1 MTRARPL
8 AVEPPAVTAAPPRKS
23 PRRTT
28 LPTDGTLSH
37 TIYAAMLERLQ
48 KGRIGPHDRV
58 LDHELAQQFQCTR
71 MPARQALLR
80 LVSDGYLVGTTRGF
94 VIPTLADSDIR
105 EIFELRRMLEPDA
118 AAGTV
123 DLLAASQLALLRR
136 SHASAVR
143 AHRRNDMA
151 LMIEANMQ
159 FRGVWLGAVRNS
171 RLRDTIQRFTDHA
184 QQVRLGTLGDEPTQ
198 AIVVTDQKALVE
210 GFTARDARQ
219 VRLAMLAFIDD
230 AERQYFALQGAAH
243 RPA

>member
-1 MTRARPL
+1 MTRAL
-8 AVEPPAVTAAPPRKS
+8 AEPAARKS
-23 PRRTT
+23 PRRTA
-28 LPTDGTLSH
+28 LAAEGTLSH
-37 TIYAAMLERLQ
+37 SIYAAMLQRLQ
-48 KGRIGPHDRV
+48 NGQIGPHDRV

-105 EIFELRRMLEPDA
+105 EIFELRRLLEPEA

-123 DLLAASQLALLRR
+123 DLLTAAQLTLLRR

-143 AHRRNDMA
+143 AHRRHDMA

-171 RLRDTIQRFTDHA
+171 RLRGTIQRFTDHA
-184 QQVRLGTLGDEPTQ
+184 QQVRLGTLGDAPTQ
-198 AIVVTDQKALVE
+198 AIVVADQKAIVD
-210 GFTARDARQ
+210 GFTTRDAQ
-219 VRLAMLAFIDD
+219 AVRAAMLAFIDD
-230 AERQYFALQGAAH
+230 AERRYFALLDPSARSA
-243 RPA
+243 